1 MFSQRANSK
10 KETTKTKKSTK
21 SSEQVDSF
29 QKSLHERIHF
39 PQYRKNQVFG
49 IKGQVW
55 VFFFT
60 LAKKF
65 SGKPGKNVRLT
76 MLLLFLA
83 PQWLLTILWEDVN
96 SLARHKRT
104 LRFDNFTSFQNQ
116 LKNHSFQES
125 SLDIHASVKLV
136 STSVFLLSYSITF
149 VILNSE
155 LRFNSPIA

>member
-65 SGKPGKNVRLT
+65 SGKPGKNV
-76 MLLLFLA
+76 
-83 PQWLLTILWEDVN
+83 
-96 SLARHKRT
+96 
-104 LRFDNFTSFQNQ
+104 TS
-116 LKNHSFQES
+116 
-125 SLDIHASVKLV
+125 
-136 STSVFLLSYSITF
+136 LLSSSMAPHHPLGRCKLLSKT
-149 VILNSE
+149 
-155 LRFNSPIA
+155 